1 MDDTGTMAAVAHT
14 AHRAQAA
21 PIPSGLSARLKA
33 GTLIAGRYVVGDSL
47 GAGASSEVVA
57 ALDLVGERQVAL
69 KSLRAGIDG
78 VLRRRFLE
86 ETRILAELDHPH
98 LLPLL
103 DAGLDDGLPYL
114 VTPLVEGT
122 SLEHVPG
129 PVPPERVRR
138 IGAAVADALAYIHG
152 RGILHRDITP
162 GNILLDH
169 DDNVFLADFGI
180 AKAWDGPAL
189 TAENFVAGTAGYL
202 APEQAEGRGASSAS
216 DVYSLGLVLL
226 EALTGV
232 REYSGT
238 PFERAVAAAARS
250 PRIPPALGAP
260 WCRILRRMTDRER
273 ERRPTIEE
281 VRALLNGRREPAA
294 FKLPTP
300 GAACVPLAVYLG
312 LAG

>member
-1 MDDTGTMAAVAHT
+1 MD
-14 AHRAQAA
+14 
-21 PIPSGLSARLKA
+21 
-33 GTLIAGRYVVGDSL
+33 GTLVAGRYVIGDLL
-47 GAGASSEVVA
+47 GAGASSEVVS
-57 ALDLVGERQVAL
+57 ALDLVSGQQVAL
-69 KSLRAGIDG
+69 KSLRAGIDT
-78 VLRRRFLE
+78 VMRRRFLE
-86 ETRILAELDHPH
+86 ETRILSELDHPH

-114 VTPLVEGT
+114 VTPLVDGT
-122 SLEHVPG
+122 SLEHVSG
-129 PVPPERVRR
+129 PVAPERVRR

-162 GNILLDH
+162 GNILLDRG
-169 DDNVFLADFGI
+169 DNVFLADFGI

-202 APEQAEGRGASSAS
+202 APEQAEGHGASSAS

-260 WCRILRRMTDRER
+260 WCKMLRRMTDRDR
-273 ERRPTIEE
+273 ARRPTVDE
-281 VRALLNGRREPAA
+281 VRALLNGRPEPAA
-294 FKLPTP
+294 LKLRTP

-312 LAG
+312 LTG

>member
-1 MDDTGTMAAVAHT
+1 MDGTVTRPH
-14 AHRAQAA
+14 HDV
-21 PIPSGLSARLKA
+21 PLRLTPGA
-33 GTLIAGRYVVGDSL
+33 LVAGRYRVGESL
-47 GAGASSEVVA
+47 GAGASAEVLA
-57 ALDLVGERQVAL
+57 ALDLATDQQVAL
-69 KSLRAGIDG
+69 KSLRDSIDV

-103 DAGLDDGLPYL
+103 DSGLDGGLPYL
-114 VTPLVEGT
+114 VMPLVDGL
-122 SLEHVPG
+122 SLEQTPG
-129 PVPPERVRR
+129 PMAPERVRR

-162 GNILLDH
+162 GNILLGR
-169 DDNVFLADFGI
+169 DDDVFLSDFGI
-180 AKAWDGPAL
+180 AKAWDGPSH

-202 APEQAEGRGASSAS
+202 APEQAEGRGASTAS
-216 DVYSLGLVLL
+216 DVYALGLVLL

-238 PFERAVAAAARS
+238 PFERAVAAASRP

-260 WCRILRRMTDRER
+260 WCGILRRMTDHDRAN
-273 ERRPTIEE
+273 RPTVDE
-281 VRALLNGRREPAA
+281 VRALLNGRPASA
-294 FKLPTP
+294 TLTVRPP
-300 GAACVPLAVYLG
+300 GAACVPLAAYLG